1 VTRSLAVLAAVL
13 LVAGCSGG
21 EPAAS
26 PQAAPSASASP
37 TPDAGV
43 RRPVTA
49 CPDTGATTGTWPA
62 GVPAD
67 LPVPPTAQIGKAETT
82 ADGLTLVRFTT
93 SQSVRQGVLFLIQN
107 LQPAGYT
114 LGRGDAEAIEAD
126 APFVKGSL
134 NGLMKMISRAP
145 CRTEWILALQKAGRA
160 KPGGAPLLPPVNPQ
174 ASPSPLP
181 FG

>member
-1 VTRSLAVLAAVL
+1 MTRPPALLAAAL

-21 EPAAS
+21 GAADL
-26 PQAAPSASASP
+26 PRAAPSPSASP

-43 RRPVTA
+43 RRPVTS
-49 CPDTGATTGTWPA
+49 CPDTGAETGRWPA

-67 LPVPPTAQIGKAETT
+67 LPVPPTAQISRTETT
-82 ADGLTLVRFTT
+82 PDGLTLVRFTT
-93 SQSVRQGVLFLIQN
+93 TQSVRQGVLFLVQN

-134 NGLMKMISRAP
+134 NGLMKMIARAP

-160 KPGGAPLLPPVNPQ
+160 DPGGAPLLPPVDPQ
-174 ASPSPLP
+174 ASPSALP